1 MQSSADLK
9 PSSGD
14 LLIAPVSDRSSFIC
28 NTPYACICTQ
38 PAAERRGLL
47 QMDGGRWA
55 QTEATFSSLSQPLR
69 SLSAEA
75 NNRVWLYLRGD
86 KEKDAVRKGRKGG
99 ERPRSRVKPSQEI
112 PPRQRGR
119 LRSGRR
125 KSDGGWSLATASA
138 SVRCVCATH
147 ATFSGAQSCQLTK
160 RGNSL
165 CCFPL
170 RYLQR
175 APSCSA
181 YNGEVLKHR
190 NHANYFPGCNKAREK
205 DSKAALKM

>member
-1 MQSSADLK
+1 MH
-9 PSSGD
+9 P
-14 LLIAPVSDRSSFIC
+14 F
-28 NTPYACICTQ
+28 
-38 PAAERRGLL
+38 
-47 QMDGGRWA
+47 
-55 QTEATFSSLSQPLR
+55 QTEAPSFATRRTPVSARNPQQSGAAYYRWMEAGGLKLKPRSRHYLSRCVACLLKPTT
-69 SLSAEA
+69 
-75 NNRVWLYLRGD
+75 VWLYLRGD
-86 KEKDAVRKGRKGG
+86 KEKDAVGREEKGG
-99 ERPRSRVKPSQEI
+99 KRPRSRVKPSQEI
-112 PPRQRGR
+112 PPQQRGR